1 MGLKRELNYVPN
13 RTAAL
18 LPQAIRCSDSVHL
31 HPSLRVFAGKKSK
44 HFRPFMFA
52 ALMARLCHQRDI
64 VDQFVANKV
73 SSPDEWLWSRQ
84 LRYEVDV
91 EVEAQTGRDS
101 IYASKKKPKDQ
112 LGVTKLVVRQLSN
125 ICVDYM
131 YEYGGNCP
139 RMIRTA
145 VRNRNVFGLHRW
157 LSSPYGTILVGSRG
171 VANRSNELLGEVC
184 ATLGIPLFQ
193 QSCVGSDGQLFA
205 SKELPQIVERMVLG
219 VAQTNAMCWF
229 KSVHRL
235 PANVLS
241 LFVQCYAR
249 VVCK

>member
-1 MGLKRELNYVPN
+1 
-13 RTAAL
+13 
-18 LPQAIRCSDSVHL
+18 
-31 HPSLRVFAGKKSK
+31 
-44 HFRPFMFA
+44 MFA

-73 SSPDEWLWSRQ
+73 KSPEEWLWSRQ
-84 LRYEVDV
+84 LRYEV
-91 EVEAQTGRDS
+91 EVETVHGDS
-101 IYASKKKPKDQ
+101 IYASRNKSKNQ

-139 RMIRTA
+139 RMIRTS
-145 VRNRNVFGLHRW
+145 VRNRNIFGLHRW
-157 LSSPYGTILVGSRG
+157 LSSPYGTILVGGRG
-171 VANRSNELLGEVC
+171 VANRSSELLGEVC

-229 KSVHRL
+229 KSVHLL
-235 PANVLS
+235 PTNVLS

-249 VVCK
+249 VVRR